1 MGTSTACMFATLYY
15 AFKETADYLEEFM
28 QQESSPDKPM
38 ILYSRLIDDTIQ
50 IWDLDKL
57 PAGITIHNLTKTI
70 ASKMHFGILE
80 WEVDPPTRQANFLD
94 LTITIE
100 PDGSIT
106 TATYVKENN
115 LHLYI
120 HPHSAHSEGVVLK
133 SLVFGNIQRYY
144 FQNTHHSTF
153 IKTTKDFFNHLLNR
167 GYSKD
172 SLAPLFVEAI
182 NNAESKAAQLSSSS
196 SLRAHKFTGQ
206 QLYLHWEYHPTDVRR
221 QQIQQ
226 VYKETL
232 GPLLRSKLRIEK
244 LTVAYSNPP
253 NLRRCLTKTQLKEP
267 EGERVS
273 SLVEQLKQPSA
284 NR

>member
-1 MGTSTACMFATLYY
+1 MFATLYY
-15 AFKETADYLEEFM
+15 AFKETTEYLEEFL
-28 QQESSPDKPM
+28 QQESSSDKPM
-38 ILYSRLIDDTIQ
+38 ILNSRLIDDTIQ

-57 PAGITIHNLTKTI
+57 PDGITVHNLTDTI
-70 ASKMHFGILE
+70 ASKMKFGILE

-100 PDGSIT
+100 ADGSIT
-106 TATYVKENN
+106 TSTYVKENN

-120 HPHSAHSEGVVLK
+120 PPHSAHSEGVLK

-144 FQNTHHSTF
+144 LQNTHWNKF
-153 IKTTKDFFNHLLNR
+153 AQTTKDFFKHLLNR
-167 GYSKD
+167 GYSRD
-172 SLAPLFVEAI
+172 SLTPLFMEAI
-182 NNAESKAAQLSSSS
+182 ECAKSKAKKLSNSSS
-196 SLRAHKFTGQ
+196 RAHSPIGQ
-206 QLYLHWEYHPTDVRR
+206 QIYLHWEYHPTDVRR

-226 VYKETL
+226 VYKQTL
-232 GPLLRSKLRIEK
+232 GPLLRSKLSIDK

-253 NLRRCLTKTQLKEP
+253 NLRRCLTKTQLNEP

-273 SLVEQLKQPSA
+273 SLVEQLKHPSA